1 MGLVSLKLEWLG
13 VVVWLEWGEFC
24 VLVIE
29 DWVPDSLVGLLG
41 ILVVVRGES
50 RRYQCVLIWDQS
62 MGI

>member
-24 VLVIE
+24 VLMVE

-41 ILVVVRGES
+41 VLVGVGGES
-50 RRYQCVLIWDQS
+50 RRCRCVLIWDQS